1 MFPQQISKV
10 RKNMCAIMLI
20 LGIFFGKRKVQ
31 SSKNSWPKIRIF
43 VGYLEECFTFGIEII
58 AFRHGEHTLM

>member
-1 MFPQQISKV
+1 
-10 RKNMCAIMLI
+10 MCAIMLI